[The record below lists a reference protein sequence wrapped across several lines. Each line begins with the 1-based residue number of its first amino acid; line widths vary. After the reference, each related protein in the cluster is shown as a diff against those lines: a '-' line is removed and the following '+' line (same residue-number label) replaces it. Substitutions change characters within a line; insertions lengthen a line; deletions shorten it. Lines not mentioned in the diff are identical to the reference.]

1 MQLLHAKQINHIY
14 GQANLQQPKKNQS
27 PHRATQYLPK
37 HWLERMEQVR
47 QLEHCIRFSLPEP
60 LKSHCWPSGIQGK
73 ELVVITDNST
83 WATQLRYQQHQI
95 LKQVNSDLNLD
106 LKKLRVRVS
115 SRNIKIRKTLPPR
128 KMSQKSAELIT
139 QGARSVTDRAL
150 RDALLRLAEK
160 GKKTS

>member
-1 MQLLHAKQINHIY
+1 
-14 GQANLQQPKKNQS
+14 LQDSKKPKI
-27 PHRATQYLPK
+27 PHRATQFLPR

-47 QLEHCIRFSLPEP
+47 QLEHCIRFFLPEP

-73 ELVVITDNST
+73 ELVLITDNST

-106 LKKLRVRVS
+106 LKKLRVRIS

-128 KMSQKSAELIT
+128 KMSQKSAELIM
-139 QGARSVTDRAL
+139 QGARSVSDRAL
-150 RDALLRLAEK
+150 REALLRLAEK
-160 GKKTS
+160 GKKPS